1 MLPTTAQSA
10 AVRQRRHRLHFVDRQ
25 AAATTGLVAVELGP
39 GDKNASLD

>member
-25 AAATTGLVAVELGP
+25 AATTGLVAVELGP